1 MLGVRVL
8 RKPQVICSCSAAAP
22 ESVGDHRAVP
32 KVKYV
37 PAYSLILMTDE
48 VTLWALS

>member
-8 RKPQVICSCSAAAP
+8 RKPQVICPCSAAP
-22 ESVGDHRAVP
+22 ESVGGHRAVP